1 MRIFPV
7 LLVCLALATCS
18 SHLLLPE
25 VSTPAQAGLSGHHSV
40 QLIAVPASAASASTP
55 QRAALLTSLL
65 RDSLSQRGYQQSP
78 TADLRAYYWLGVR
91 QSPLTVSTDLP
102 PPGPLGP
109 YLSVHRLQ
117 DENATLHLRLT
128 DLKDQLLWEG
138 QIDTGLSPS
147 WSSDELLRKATDA
160 LVQQI
165 PLAR

>member
-25 VSTPAQAGLSGHHSV
+25 VSTPAQAGLNGRHSV
-40 QLIAVPASAASASTP
+40 QLIAVPASTASASTP
-55 QRAALLTSLL
+55 QREALVASIL

-78 TADLRAYYWLGVR
+78 AADLRAYYWLGVR

-128 DLKDQLLWEG
+128 DLHDQVLWEG

-147 WSSDELLRKATDA
+147 WSSDELLRKAGNA
-160 LVQQI
+160 LVQQV
-165 PLAR
+165 PVAR